1 MTILLYKD
9 GRLVV
14 DDSGPIEGGAALD
27 NLLMCISNPQAGDVL
42 TYDGTIWT
50 NKANP
55 GLVADVSEPTEGQV
69 LTYDGEKWTN
79 ANLPTPEAEPAAAD
93 GGDET

>member
-14 DDSGPIEGGAALD
+14 DEGGPIEGHALKD
-27 NLLMCISNPQAGDVL
+27 LLACVTDPTAGQVL
-42 TYDGTIWT
+42 TYDGTMWVNADST
-50 NKANP
+50 

-69 LTYDGEKWTN
+69 LTYDGDKWTN
-79 ANLPTPEAEPAAAD
+79 ADLPTPETPAA
-93 GGDET
+93 GGEET